1 MIVIGEGYATVAQ
14 VSQALGYG
22 TVAAFDAGNLEG
34 VAKALHKTFPD
45 KPILIAGDDDQSL
58 PNNPGKTKAQE
69 AARAVDGTAF
79 FPIFAPGEQADN
91 PKGFTDFND
100 LATKSALG
108 IEAVERQVHA
118 AVSKAIDNHQK
129 RVQQQTQQQGQH
141 EQKQER
147 RRLRVR

>member
-1 MIVIGEGYATVAQ
+1 
-14 VSQALGYG
+14 
-22 TVAAFDAGNLEG
+22 
-34 VAKALHKTFPD
+34 
-45 KPILIAGDDDQSL
+45 
-58 PNNPGKTKAQE
+58 
-69 AARAVDGTAF
+69 
-79 FPIFAPGEQADN
+79 
-91 PKGFTDFND
+91 
-100 LATKSALG
+100 TKSALG